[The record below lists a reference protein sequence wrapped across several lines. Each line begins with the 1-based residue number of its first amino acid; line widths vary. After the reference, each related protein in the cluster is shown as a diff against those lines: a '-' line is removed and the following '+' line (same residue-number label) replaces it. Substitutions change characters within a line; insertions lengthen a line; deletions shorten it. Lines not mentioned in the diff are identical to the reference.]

1 MEFGNK
7 TAEILVEALPYI
19 SKFRGSVIVIKY
31 GGHAMLNKEIQE
43 KVISDIVLM
52 RYVGMNP
59 IIVHG
64 GGPDINYWLEKDHYI
79 SQFIDGLRVT
89 DQYVLDIAQMVLVGK
104 VNQEIVA
111 LLQKHGGNG
120 IGLSGIDGGI
130 LKAEKKKYY
139 NHLGEFVDLGYV
151 GDIVD
156 VKTNLIQKAI
166 SEEYIPV
173 ISPIALGD
181 GGERFNINGD
191 TAAAAIAAA
200 MKADK
205 FFLLTDTDGILDK
218 NGQRISR
225 LNYLEMNKM
234 IDDSIVYGGMLPKV
248 NCCRYALEHGV
259 KSAHIINGK
268 LLHSLLLELFTDDG
282 VGTMIVEE

>member
-19 SKFRGSVIVIKY
+19 SKFRGSIIVIKY
-31 GGHAMLNKEIQE
+31 GGHAMLDKALQE

-64 GGPDINYWLEKDHYI
+64 GGPDINFWLEKEQY
-79 SQFIDGLRVT
+79 SSRFIDGLRVT

-130 LKAEKKKYY
+130 LKAKKKV
-139 NHLGEFVDLGYV
+139 HLSPTGKMIDLGYV
-151 GDIVD
+151 GEIVD
-156 VKTNLIQKAI
+156 VQTNLIKKAI
-166 SEEYIPV
+166 AEEYIPV
-173 ISPIALGD
+173 ISPIALGMD
-181 GGERFNINGD
+181 GGRFNINGD
-191 TAAAAIAAA
+191 TAAAAIASA
-200 MKADK
+200 MNADK
-205 FFLLTDTDGILDK
+205 FFLLTDTDGILDAQGSRI
-218 NGQRISR
+218 GQLNKEKISR
-225 LNYLEMNKM
+225 LIADKT
-234 IDDSIVYGGMLPKV
+234 IYGGMLPKTQ
-248 NCCRYALEHGV
+248 CCLDAINEGV
-259 KSAHIINGK
+259 KTAHIINGTVP
-268 LLHSLLLELFTDDG
+268 HSLLLEIFTDDG
-282 VGTMIVEE
+282 IGTMITEE